1 MSAHLSEDQFI
12 GFLCRTLTDAQ
23 RETMDAHLATC
34 QACRVSLSG
43 HEALQRRVR
52 YSIMDRR
59 KQVSMPPGA
68 SFADIAP
75 RLRRSRRAAA
85 FWTGSKQFAFG
96 AATIA
101 MLAVLVVGLVFY
113 FQNIGQTD
121 VGLVSAEAVY
131 KGGPQRTGVYDVKGP
146 KVGELLWR
154 FPTKAFMEASP
165 TVVDGVAYVGSHDGF
180 LYAVDTQTGQEKWR
194 FETGRQ
200 MMSTPAVGDGTVY
213 VGSGC
218 VGSGKYCAESP
229 GLHSYL
235 YALDL
240 QTGREKWRFETG
252 GAVASSPLLADG
264 VVYFGSGDQNVYAL
278 DSGTGREKWRFKTE
292 DAVWSSPALD
302 DSILYIGAGCDDCAS
317 SENRHLY
324 ALESQTGRELWRF
337 ETGGWVQATPAVA
350 DGTVYVGSS
359 DRHVYALDSRTGQEK
374 WRFETGG
381 RLFDSPAVGDGV
393 LYVAGTD
400 WNLYALDSQT
410 GWELWRFET
419 GGPMHA
425 GPAIADG
432 VVYVG
437 NQLGKFFAV
446 EAQTGQ
452 PLWNFQ
458 TWRAVRGSPV
468 VGEGV
473 IYFVSADANLYAVGD
488 RR

>member
-1 MSAHLSEDQFI
+1 MIKHLIDARLVDYVYRS
-12 GFLCRTLTDAQ
+12 LTDAQ
-23 RETMDAHLATC
+23 REEMDIHLSTC
-34 QACRVSLSG
+34 QDCRARLAG
-43 HEALQRRVR
+43 HETLHRRAH
-52 YSIMDRR
+52 YSILDVRR
-59 KQVSMPPGA
+59 QVGA
-68 SFADIAP
+68 SSQATFADIAP
-75 RLRRSRRAAA
+75 RLRRSRRLAA
-85 FWTGSKQFAFG
+85 FWTGSKQFAYG
-96 AATIA
+96 AA
-101 MLAVLVVGLVFY
+101 MLVVLVVLVVGLMLF
-113 FQNIGQTD
+113 FRNIGQPD
-121 VGLVSAEAVY
+121 IGLVSAEAVY

-154 FPTKAFMEASP
+154 FPTKGAMEASP

-200 MMSTPAVGDGTVY
+200 MFSTPAVGDGTVY

-218 VGSGKYCAESP
+218 VSSGTFCGESP
-229 GLHSYL
+229 GLDSSL

-264 VVYFGSGDQNVYAL
+264 VVYFGSGDQHVYAL
-278 DSGTGREKWRFKTE
+278 DSGTGREKWRFRTE
-292 DAVWSSPALD
+292 DAVWSSPALAD
-302 DSILYIGAGCDDCAS
+302 GVLYIGAGCDDSAS
-317 SENRHLY
+317 SENRHLN
-324 ALESQTGRELWRF
+324 AQDSQTGPQLWRF

-374 WRFETGG
+374 WRFETAS
-381 RLFDSPAVGDGV
+381 RVFDSPAVADGV

-410 GWELWRFET
+410 GRELWRLET
-419 GGPMHA
+419 GGPMLS

-437 NQLGKFFAV
+437 NQRGKLFAV
-446 EAQTGQ
+446 EAETGQ
-452 PLWNFQ
+452 ALWNFQ
-458 TWRAVRGSPV
+458 AWRSARGSPV
-468 VGEGV
+468 VGDGV
-473 IYFVSADANLYAVGD
+473 VYFVSSDANLYAVGD
-488 RR
+488 PQ